1 MMDNNGIRSGW
12 MFLKPVLIIALGA
25 ALATGVV
32 CWIIGWRTLSL
43 YGTGLLI
50 AGGAAVVVGAL
61 STIGGWGSVR
71 SFEYQFAKTA
81 WEDDSGAR
89 LQNEVADTRES
100 YRFLYLMSTTGLI
113 LISAGFLL
121 DAVF

>member
-1 MMDNNGIRSGW
+1 MMDYKGIRRGW
-12 MFLKPVLIIALGA
+12 VFFKPVLIIALGA
-25 ALATGVV
+25 ALATGVI
-32 CWIIGWRTLSL
+32 CWIIGWHTLSL

-61 STIGGWGSVR
+61 STVGGWDLVR

-81 WEDDSGAR
+81 WEDNSGAR
-89 LQNEVADTRES
+89 LQKEVADTRES
-100 YRFLYLMSTTGLI
+100 YRFLYLMSTAGLI
-113 LISAGFLL
+113 LISAGFLM

>member
-1 MMDNNGIRSGW
+1 MKKITGVRSGW
-12 MFLKPVLIIALGA
+12 VYLKPVLIIVLGA

-61 STIGGWGSVR
+61 STIGGWGTVR
-71 SFEYQFAKTA
+71 TFEYQFAKTA
-81 WEDDSGAR
+81 WEEDSGAR
-89 LQNEVADTRES
+89 LQREVDDTRES
-100 YRFLYLMSTTGLI
+100 YRFLVLMSTAGLI
-113 LISAGFLL
+113 LIIVGFLL

>member
-1 MMDNNGIRSGW
+1 MRDYKGIRSGW
-12 MFLKPVLIIALGA
+12 VYLKPVLIIALGL

-61 STIGGWGSVR
+61 STLGGWGTVR
-71 SFEYQFAKTA
+71 TFEYQFAKTA
-81 WEDDSGAR
+81 WEEDSGAR
-89 LQNEVADTRES
+89 LQKEVADTRES
-100 YRFLYLMSTTGLI
+100 YRFLVLMSAVGLI
-113 LISAGFLL
+113 LIIAGFLL